1 MIGPAWAAC
10 VDVGERYAGTI
21 SGAMNMTNQFFGAAG
36 MAFAGYMMH
45 RGATHTLFPLFGCAY
60 FLAAC
65 CWLFVDVTR
74 PLRTDDNPAV
84 SSE

>member
-1 MIGPAWAAC
+1 
-10 VDVGERYAGTI
+10 
-21 SGAMNMTNQFFGAAG
+21 

-84 SSE
+84 SSD